1 MSRGSGDFRAR
12 ENLSLK
18 MEPAMALVLD
28 LDGLADLFGDAQ
40 SEWSA
45 LAVVLALL
53 LGLAVLAHLRRAP
66 VPRIGGSS

>member
-1 MSRGSGDFRAR
+1 
-12 ENLSLK
+12 
-18 MEPAMALVLD
+18 MALVLD